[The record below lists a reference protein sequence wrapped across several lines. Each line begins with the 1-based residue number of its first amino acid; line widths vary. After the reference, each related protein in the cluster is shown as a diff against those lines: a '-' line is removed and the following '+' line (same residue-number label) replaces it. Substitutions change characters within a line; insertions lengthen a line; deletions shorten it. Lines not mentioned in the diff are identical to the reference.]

1 MSFEHPNRN
10 NESMIDVERDI
21 MSRPSERNTTNLDL
35 LRMKMIL
42 DIMGH
47 PEQSFRVIHIT
58 GTNGKGSTAR
68 MAEAICRA
76 YGMRT
81 GLYTSPHLEH
91 VNERIAIDGQQL
103 SDDDFVDTWDQVKDL
118 VAIVDMKMD
127 ELGKPKMSFFEV
139 LTAMAIWKFA
149 DAPVDVAI
157 VEVGMGGRWDATNV
171 LDADAAI
178 IGPVDMDHMAIIEA
192 AAKEN
197 HANLVRDGVE
207 SEVVTRIP
215 AVGGQVATLRTP
227 NGTYTEVPIDKFGE
241 HQAHNALAAL
251 CAAEVVIPV
260 NGALD
265 GDLVAEALS
274 HVRIPGRI
282 EQIRTSPTIILD
294 GGHNVN
300 AAESLRAAI
309 EENYDFQQLV
319 GVVAMMGDKQVEEYL
334 GVLEPLLSQV
344 IVTENSWRDRVM
356 PAEDLKKIADRV
368 FGPER
373 VTCIPELPDAIQE
386 AVNMVDAD
394 DELGVGYGHG
404 VLICGSFTTAG
415 DARLMLEEKV
425 NPDLKKPKSE
435 RVFQEAVEPEQRKDE
450 DEADVDF
457 ESDANPD
464 FDINDFGSVG
474 PDEETLK
481 DAAESGMTDDSDGAE
496 K

>member
-35 LRMKMIL
+35 QRMKMIL

-103 SDDDFVDTWDQVKDL
+103 SDDDFVDTWDQIKDL
-118 VAIVDMKMD
+118 VAMVDMKME
-127 ELGKPKMSFFEV
+127 ELDKPKMSFFEV

-178 IGPVDMDHMAIIEA
+178 IGPIDMDHMAWLGNTVEQIASEKVGIIKPGCTAVIGRQPHEEAVMPIIEEA
-192 AAKEN
+192 ARQN
-197 HANLVRDGVE
+197 HANLVRDGIE
-207 SEVVTRIP
+207 AEVVTRIP

-227 NGTYTEVPIDKFGE
+227 NGTYAEVPIAKFGE

-274 HVRIPGRI
+274 TVRIPGRI
-282 EQIRTSPTIILD
+282 EQIRVDAYRL
-294 GGHNVN
+294 GHTRGNGAC
-300 AAESLRAAI
+300 AAMADLFVYGDVRVDAALRLRA
-309 EENYDFQQLV
+309 
-319 GVVAMMGDKQVEEYL
+319 
-334 GVLEPLLSQV
+334 GVLHVFRKAEQNADGELVVQETALYVSGFCYP
-344 IVTENSWRDRVM
+344 RARVKAHEVADLD
-356 PAEDLKKIADRV
+356 AERAGV
-368 FGPER
+368 FGGLDVLIQHKLGR
-373 VTCIPELPDAIQE
+373 VE
-386 AVNMVDAD
+386 AA
-394 DELGVGYGHG
+394 LGVGEVAVDMDGGIAELERTLNDRAAAG
-404 VLICGSFTTAG
+404 VQPRVLSLAVCGAQP
-415 DARLMLEEKV
+415 A
-425 NPDLKKPKSE
+425 
-435 RVFQEAVEPEQRKDE
+435 
-450 DEADVDF
+450 
-457 ESDANPD
+457 
-464 FDINDFGSVG
+464 
-474 PDEETLK
+474 
-481 DAAESGMTDDSDGAE
+481 
-496 K
+496 